1 MKRYTVLLMRPDYV
15 ADGFGED
22 TYLAHVRA
30 RTAKD
35 AISLAQQ
42 EVGLLDG
49 IDDVKAT
56 DYHPLITLRGWHD
69 DITPEA
75 LSEET

>member
-30 RTAKD
+30 ETPTA
-35 AISLAQQ
+35 AITLAQQ
-42 EVGLLDG
+42 EVAKLDDLDG
-49 IDDVKAT
+49 VQAV
-56 DYHPLITLRGWHD
+56 DYHPLITLEGRHND
-69 DITPEA
+69 TTPEA
-75 LSEET
+75 YR

>member
-1 MKRYTVLLMRPDYV
+1 MTRYTVLLMRPDYV

-30 RTAKD
+30 ETPTA
-35 AISLAQQ
+35 AIEAAQL
-42 EVGLLDG
+42 EVARLDDM
-49 IDDVKAT
+49 DDVKTT
-56 DYHPLITLRGWHD
+56 DYYPLITLKGWHN

-75 LSEET
+75 CR